1 MQPPATIKRFQKP
14 EGLWIVEEL
23 NRLAPQLAVAGRD
36 NLAAADASVGRMA
49 F

>member
-23 NRLAPQLAVAGRD
+23 NRLAPQLAAAGRS
-36 NLAAADASVGRMA
+36 NGAAADASVGRMA